1 MKKTKEILSLFTVL
15 FFLGIYGQT
24 NKIDTQKPNILFIIL
39 DDAGLD
45 MSAYGSTF
53 VNTPAFD
60 KIAKEGILFNKAYTP
75 NAKCAPSRASL
86 LTGRNSWQLDAVAN
100 HYIYFPSKFKTFQE
114 SLKDH
119 GYITGYTGKGW
130 SPGIAKTATGENR
143 FLTGKN
149 YNSKKLKALTSEI
162 SVNDYSGNFKDFLG
176 KVQKGKPWS
185 FWVGFNEP
193 HRGYEYQSGVKKGGK
208 KLDLIKEVPK
218 YWPDSTAV
226 RHDLLDY
233 ALEIEY
239 ADSHVGKILK
249 ELKRKGE
256 LEDTLIIYTSDHGMP
271 FPRVKGNQYENSNH
285 VPLAVMWKNKIKTKG
300 RKIDDYISFID
311 IAPTLLEVAGLE
323 WKTSGMHPSPGKSIL
338 PLLKSSQSG
347 IIDKTRNFVLIGKE
361 RHDHGRPNDVGYP
374 IRGIYKDDFLLLRNY
389 EPSRWPASNPETGYL
404 NVDRSPTKTLL
415 INLRRSGVDK
425 SFWMLNFGKRPELEF
440 YNLKEDPF
448 CLQNLASDKNHIKTI
463 EKLEVFMVSK
473 LTAQNDL
480 RMIGFGHLYEKH
492 PFTKFRNYYENYM
505 NGKIGKMKW
514 CNPEDLEPTYI
525 DDFGN
530 NLGVVKR
537 IKN

>member
-1 MKKTKEILSLFTVL
+1 MIKTKGILLLLTTL
-15 FFLGIYGQT
+15 FFLSIYAQ
-24 NKIDTQKPNILFIIL
+24 KDTQKPNILFIIL

-45 MSAYGSTF
+45 MSAYGSSF

-60 KIAKEGILFNKAYTP
+60 KIAKEGVLFNKAYTP

-114 SLKDH
+114 SLKDY

-130 SPGIAKTATGENR
+130 SPGIAKTATGEDR

-149 YNSKKLKALTSEI
+149 YDAKKLKALTSEI
-162 SVNDYSGNFKDFLG
+162 SVNDYSSNFIDFLSQVP
-176 KVQKGKPWS
+176 KDKPWS

-208 KLDLIKEVPK
+208 KLNMIKKVPN
-218 YWPDSTAV
+218 YWPDSTAI

-239 ADSHVGKILK
+239 ADNHVQKILK
-249 ELKRKGE
+249 ELKEKGQ
-256 LEDTLIIYTSDHGMP
+256 LENTLIIYTSDHGMP
-271 FPRVKGNQYENSNH
+271 FPRVKGNQYENANH
-285 VPLAVMWKNKIKTKG
+285 VPLAIMWKNKIKTTD

-311 IAPTLLEVAGLE
+311 IAPTLLEVAGLD
-323 WKTSGMHPSPGKSIL
+323 WKSSGMHPSPGKSIV
-338 PLLKSSQSG
+338 PLLMSKKSG
-347 IIDKTRNFVLIGKE
+347 IVDITRNYVLVGKE

-374 IRGIYKDDFLLLRNY
+374 IRGIYKDNFLLLRNY
-389 EPSRWPASNPETGYL
+389 EPNRWPASNPETGYL
-404 NVDRSPTKTLL
+404 NVDKSPTKSLL
-415 INLRRSGVDK
+415 LNLRRSGVDK
-425 SFWMLNFGKRPELEF
+425 NFWMLNFGKRPDLEF
-440 YNLKEDPF
+440 YNLEKDPF
-448 CLQNLASDKNHIKTI
+448 CIENLAADKNYKKTV
-463 EKLEVFMVSK
+463 EELELLMVSK
-473 LTAQNDL
+473 LTAQDDL

-492 PFTKFRNYYENYM
+492 PFTQFQNYYENYM
-505 NGKIGKMKW
+505 NGKIDKMKW
-514 CNPEDLEPTYI
+514 ADPSDIEPTYI

-530 NLGVVKR
+530 NLQEVKR